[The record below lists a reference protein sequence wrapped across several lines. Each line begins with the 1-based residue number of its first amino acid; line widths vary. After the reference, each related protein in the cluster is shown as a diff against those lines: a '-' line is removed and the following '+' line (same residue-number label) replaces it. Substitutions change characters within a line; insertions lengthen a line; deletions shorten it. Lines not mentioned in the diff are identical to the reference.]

1 MKKTA
6 IGIMAVAASMMHAQS
21 KEYSLNFDSEKYT
34 VKTAQVAGKE
44 ISFRAYENV
53 VYVSHPVDAEYQSM
67 NIYIP
72 VEYYEGKNIRKY
84 NADTAPIFLPNNVGG
99 YMPAKAGTA
108 GKDQRTGEDNAILVA
123 LSKGYVVASPG
134 ARGRTLTNSSAQYTG
149 KAPAAIVDLKAA
161 VRYLRFNDKIMP
173 GNAEKIISNG
183 TSAGGALSAL
193 LGASGNQKIYNSYLN
208 ELGAATARD
217 DIFAVSAY
225 CPITNLD
232 NADAAYEWQ
241 YGHVK
246 DYKKMDI
253 RQLDYNVERTLV
265 DKTLTEE
272 EIAVQPKQAA
282 IFPKYVNSLKLKDE
296 NGKTLMLNE
305 KGEGTFKEYVKK
317 FVINSAN
324 KAISEGKDLSKY
336 SWLKFRNKKVIGLDF
351 VTYSKEYLSRNK
363 SAPAFDA
370 LDLSAGE
377 NNLFGDLTV
386 DNKHFTKFS
395 FDNNTA
401 KFFITEYP
409 VEGGARTYEY
419 TKAQMADADIVKM
432 MNPMNFIKNTSTQNW
447 RIRHGAKDA
456 DTSLAISTI
465 LATTLRNHKKA
476 VDFAMPWDIGH
487 RGDYDLEELFEWMDK
502 ISTK

>member
-34 VKTAQVAGKE
+34 IKTAQVAGKE
-44 ISFRAYENV
+44 ISFRAYEDV
-53 VYVSHPVDAEYQSM
+53 VYVSHPVDVRYQSM

-84 NADTAPIFLPNNVGG
+84 NADTAPIFLPNDVGR
-99 YMPAKAGTA
+99 YMSSQAGEPIKDRIT
-108 GKDQRTGEDNAILVA
+108 GKDNAILVA

-134 ARGRTLTNSSAQYTG
+134 ARGRKLTNDKAQYIG

-183 TSAGGALSAL
+183 TSAGGALSTL
-193 LGASGNQKIYNSYLN
+193 LGASGNQKIYDSYLN
-208 ELGAATARD
+208 ELGAAAARD

-246 DYKKMDI
+246 DYKKMNI

-272 EIAVQPKQAA
+272 EIAVQPKLAA
-282 IFPKYVNSLKLKDE
+282 MFPKYVNSLKLKDE

-324 KAISEGKDLSKY
+324 KAISEGNDLSKY
-336 SWLKFRNKKVIGLDF
+336 SWLKFRNKKVVGLDF
-351 VTYSKEYLSRNK
+351 KTYSKEYLSRNK

-395 FDNNTA
+395 A
-401 KFFITEYP
+401 TESS
-409 VEGGARTYEY
+409 V
-419 TKAQMADADIVKM
+419 KAEMADVDIVKM
-432 MNPMNFIKNTSTQNW
+432 MNPMNFVKNTSTQNW

-456 DTSLAISTI
+456 DTSFAISTI
-465 LATTLRNHKKA
+465 LATTLKNNKKA
-476 VDFAMPWDIGH
+476 VDFALPWDKGH
-487 RGDYDLEELFEWMDK
+487 GGDYDLEELFEWIDK

>member
-1 MKKTA
+1 M
-6 IGIMAVAASMMHAQS
+6 
-21 KEYSLNFDSEKYT
+21 
-34 VKTAQVAGKE
+34 
-44 ISFRAYENV
+44 
-53 VYVSHPVDAEYQSM
+53 
-67 NIYIP
+67 
-72 VEYYEGKNIRKY
+72 
-84 NADTAPIFLPNNVGG
+84 
-99 YMPAKAGTA
+99 
-108 GKDQRTGEDNAILVA
+108 
-123 LSKGYVVASPG
+123 ASPG
-134 ARGRTLTNSSAQYTG
+134 ARGRTLTNSSAQYIG

-161 VRYLRFNDKIMP
+161 VRYLRFNDKIIP

-183 TSAGGALSAL
+183 TSAGGVLSAL

-208 ELGAATARD
+208 ELGAAAARD

-246 DYKKMDI
+246 DYKKMNI

-272 EIAVQPKQAA
+272 EIAVQPKLAA
-282 IFPKYVNSLKLKDE
+282 MFPKYVNSLKLKDE

-305 KGEGTFKEYVKK
+305 NGEGTFKEYVKK

-351 VTYSKEYLSRNK
+351 ETYSKEYLSRNK

-377 NNLFGDLTV
+377 NNLFGSLMV

-395 FDNNTA
+395 A
-401 KFFITEYP
+401 TESS
-409 VEGGARTYEY
+409 V
-419 TKAQMADADIVKM
+419 KAEMADVDIVKM
-432 MNPMNFIKNTSTQNW
+432 MNPMNFVKNTSTQN
-447 RIRHGAKDA
+447 
-456 DTSLAISTI
+456 
-465 LATTLRNHKKA
+465 
-476 VDFAMPWDIGH
+476 
-487 RGDYDLEELFEWMDK
+487 
-502 ISTK
+502 

>member
-1 MKKTA
+1 
-6 IGIMAVAASMMHAQS
+6 
-21 KEYSLNFDSEKYT
+21 
-34 VKTAQVAGKE
+34 
-44 ISFRAYENV
+44 
-53 VYVSHPVDAEYQSM
+53 M

-84 NADTAPIFLPNNVGG
+84 NADTAPIFLPNDVGR
-99 YMPAKAGTA
+99 YMSSQAGAPIKDRIT
-108 GKDQRTGEDNAILVA
+108 GKDNAILVA

-134 ARGRTLTNSSAQYTG
+134 ARGRKLTNDKAQYIG

-193 LGASGNQKIYNSYLN
+193 LGASGNQKIYHSYLN
-208 ELGAATARD
+208 ELGAAAVRD

-225 CPITNLD
+225 CPIINLD

-246 DYKKMDI
+246 DYKVI
-253 RQLDYNVERTLV
+253 NLV
-265 DKTLTEE
+265 HPGYIEIFTETLTEE
-272 EIAVQPKQAA
+272 QIAVQPKLASM
-282 IFPKYVNSLKLKDE
+282 FPKYVNSLKLKDE
-296 NGKTLMLNE
+296 NGKTLTLNE

-324 KAISEGKDLSKY
+324 KAISEGNDLSKY
-336 SWLKFRNKKVIGLDF
+336 SWLEFKNKKVVGLDF
-351 VTYSKEYLSRNK
+351 KTYSKEYLSRSK

-395 FDNNTA
+395 A
-401 KFFITEYP
+401 TESS
-409 VEGGARTYEY
+409 V
-419 TKAQMADADIVKM
+419 KAEMADADIVKM

-476 VDFAMPWDIGH
+476 VDFAMPWNIVH